1 MTTGAPNLPK
11 PAMSSQA
18 AQTLSEWLLVL
29 MTAIPIAIVAGPTT
43 EDNYAMAG
51 AALAACVSG
60 LFALSK
66 RKPFLSVAMV
76 VISSGAVGTLGPGTF
91 LTALGVIA
99 PDFTK
104 HLQDTV
110 MTWHIYASAGLFFG
124 LGGWA
129 VIHAIM
135 SHWDNQSGGLVGRVF
150 EMFFGKRKQDRQ
162 EANNERDLDIY

>member
-1 MTTGAPNLPK
+1 MTTGAPNLLK
-11 PAMSSQA
+11 PAMSSHA

-29 MTAIPIAIVAGPTT
+29 MAAIPIAIVTGPAT
-43 EDNYAMAG
+43 EDNYTMAG

-76 VISSGAVGTLGPGTF
+76 VISSSAVGTLGPGTA
-91 LTALGVIA
+91 LTLLSVFAA
-99 PDFTK
+99 DFVS
-104 HLQDTV
+104 HLEAV
-110 MTWHIYASAGLFFG
+110 MNWHIYASAGLFFG

-135 SHWDNQSGGLVGRVF
+135 SHWEDQSGGLVGKLF
-150 EMFFGKRKQDRQ
+150 EWIFGKRKP
-162 EANNERDLDIY
+162 EKKESTSERDLDIY